1 MAAPAHEADDAAAP
15 LSEEAVSAPPDDGDV
30 AAIDHNAAVEHKG
43 DRRTMLP
50 ERRERPPLESAF
62 VRVVATCGVIGIGV
76 ALGAILSSQHVAGWI
91 SGLVVAFVSVVIS
104 AVLWSSRRL

>member
-1 MAAPAHEADDAAAP
+1 MSDDEQA
-15 LSEEAVSAPPDDGDV
+15 S
-30 AAIDHNAAVEHKG
+30 
-43 DRRTMLP
+43 MLP
-50 ERRERPPLESAF
+50 QRRERPPLESVF

-91 SGLVVAFVSVVIS
+91 VGLVVAIVSVLIS